1 MASFTQAAPPTVR
14 RTTAYWRS
22 LGLSQQFLIASAA
35 ATIAAMSILGAWLSQ
50 RIEGAVSQYAALDAA
65 LYVEAVIG
73 ERVQGISE
81 PISDPETQRQLESMV
96 LRTPLGR
103 RVVSFKV
110 WAPGGRV
117 LYAST
122 PTHVGKTYPP
132 TPHLLEAWAGKV
144 VFQFDD
150 LNDSEDELERSLKIP
165 LLEIYVPVRKRFGG
179 EIVSVVEFYE
189 DATALVEDIQ
199 RAKRDAWL
207 LLAALGSLVV
217 AALYGM
223 ARGASRTIDRQNAA
237 LTDRI
242 SDLSRLLAQNS
253 ELQQRIEA
261 ASHRAGVLNE
271 RHLRRIGSDLHDGPA
286 QLITLALFRLDAME
300 PRDPVEPVAGEQ
312 ALKKAAMDRGNI
324 RQALVQALKEIRQL
338 SVGLSVPEVDNMGL
352 SETITAAVRAHE
364 HRTAAR
370 VNLDLAALPG
380 CSLREIKVA
389 LYRFLQEGLSNA
401 WQHAN
406 GATVEVKAYCPS
418 RGMLGV
424 EIVDD
429 GPGFELGQTGSS
441 DRLGIVGMRERIEGV
456 GGMLEIASGP
466 GKGTRL
472 LARIPVVQGVR
483 HAE

>member
-165 LLEIYVPVRKRFGG
+165 LLEIYVPG
-179 EIVSVVEFYE
+179 
-189 DATALVEDIQ
+189 AQAL
-199 RAKRDAWL
+199 R
-207 LLAALGSLVV
+207 
-217 AALYGM
+217 
-223 ARGASRTIDRQNAA
+223 RGDR
-237 LTDRI
+237 
-242 SDLSRLLAQNS
+242 LSR
-253 ELQQRIEA
+253 R
-261 ASHRAGVLNE
+261 VL
-271 RHLRRIGSDLHDGPA
+271 
-286 QLITLALFRLDAME
+286 
-300 PRDPVEPVAGEQ
+300 
-312 ALKKAAMDRGNI
+312 
-324 RQALVQALKEIRQL
+324 
-338 SVGLSVPEVDNMGL
+338 
-352 SETITAAVRAHE
+352 
-364 HRTAAR
+364 
-370 VNLDLAALPG
+370 
-380 CSLREIKVA
+380 
-389 LYRFLQEGLSNA
+389 
-401 WQHAN
+401 
-406 GATVEVKAYCPS
+406 
-418 RGMLGV
+418 
-424 EIVDD
+424 
-429 GPGFELGQTGSS
+429 
-441 DRLGIVGMRERIEGV
+441 
-456 GGMLEIASGP
+456 
-466 GKGTRL
+466 
-472 LARIPVVQGVR
+472 
-483 HAE
+483 

>member
-1 MASFTQAAPPTVR
+1 MASLVKTTTSAMR
-14 RTTAYWRS
+14 RTGDYWRS

-73 ERVQGISE
+73 ERIQGISDAV
-81 PISDPETQRQLESMV
+81 SDPATQRQLEGLV
-96 LRTPLGR
+96 LETPLGR

-110 WAPGGRV
+110 WGPGGRV

-132 TPHLLEAWAGKV
+132 TPHLLQAWGGKV

-179 EIVSVVEFYE
+179 EIVTVVEFYE
-189 DATALVEDIQ
+189 DATVLVADIQ

-207 LLAALGSLVV
+207 LLAALGSMVV

-223 ARGASRTIDRQNAA
+223 ARSASRTIDRQNAA

-242 SDLSRLLAQNS
+242 SDLSRLLAENS

-261 ASHRAGVLNE
+261 ASRRAGALNE
-271 RHLRRIGSDLHDGPA
+271 RYLRRIGSDLHDGPA

-300 PRDPVEPVAGEQ
+300 PVVGEQ
-312 ALKKAAMDRGNI
+312 RLETAATDRANI
-324 RQALVQALKEIRQL
+324 RLALEQALKEIRQL
-338 SVGLSVPEVDNMGL
+338 SAGLSVPEVDNIDL
-352 SETITAAVRAHE
+352 AETITAAVRAYE

-370 VNLDLAALPG
+370 VHLDLAALPG
-380 CSLREIKVA
+380 CGLREIKVA
-389 LYRFLQEGLSNA
+389 LYRFVQEGLSNA
-401 WQHAN
+401 WQHAS
-406 GATVEVKAYCPS
+406 GATVAVKAYCPS
-418 RGMLGV
+418 DGMLGV
-424 EIVDD
+424 EIADD
-429 GPGFELGQTGSS
+429 GPGFELGPTGSS

-456 GGMLEIASGP
+456 GGVLEIASGP

-472 LARIPVVQGVR
+472 LARIPIVQGVR
-483 HAE
+483 HAD